1 MLFYYFD
8 LHDYCL
14 NKIKMNTLKTFCI
27 FFTIA
32 VLISFTSCEE
42 NDVKEVELSLST
54 HELLEDFRAGTYE
67 VELTANGEWK
77 VMNFHSWCIATPESG
92 TGNATL
98 TITLSEN
105 NTKSDRNSVIDVKS
119 GNKTESI
126 SVTQYA
132 TTPTLEVDKASV
144 NVGFEGNIIELVVS
158 TNLPS
163 WYMIIPNWCES
174 ITPMS
179 YRKKETLITETVIKI
194 KVKENIK
201 KQGRQGNIR
210 LIGNNGKLITNITIV
225 QDAIEHI
232 LFSASSETK
241 STSTKFTDSWT
252 ASSDESWC
260 IVPATGSGDNIVIN
274 VSSNTEILPRKTF
287 VTIKSGDNE
296 RKLVVAQEPKVNVDP
311 SQTWTDVNGVRFN
324 SIPGDKKFW
333 NTGEVLEYNRA
344 TVGSGVN
351 IVIFNDAFNAMEM
364 AVGGAYEISAKETAE
379 LFLSMP
385 VVRDYRDHFNVYILM
400 RVWEK
405 SGLYNL
411 YPDGKFRTLADGQE
425 YRFLPYIE
433 NMPQLQGAAFNQ
445 ISSVHLSNGMA
456 GGYMWTGGTGI
467 QYAEC
472 SFGCEGDY
480 PYWMIHE
487 MLGHAFA
494 SLGDVY
500 LLSSDISEWDFF
512 LKDRLPNGVV
522 STDSWGLREWGL
534 NCRVIEW
541 DQDAWDEFISLPGNA
556 QYASNL
562 NSYKMDLPPNY
573 RTKHPT
579 YTGGDEIWAMN
590 YSLNFMNYYH
600 LWNSPWDRYLIY
612 RAVKGL
618 AGLEYSLNDFF
629 ANDQKY
635 ANVTDWYAF
644 LGVKNWKYTYS
655 YGPNTYASPDSPFA
669 PWDNEETK

>member
-1 MLFYYFD
+1 MSNL
-8 LHDYCL
+8 L
-14 NKIKMNTLKTFCI
+14 KISDVIL
-27 FFTIA
+27 TIA

-42 NDVKEVELSLST
+42 NDIKEVELSLNT
-54 HELLEDFRAGTYE
+54 HELFEDFRAGTYE

-77 VMNFHSWCIATPESG
+77 VMNSHSWCIATPESG

-132 TTPTLEVDKASV
+132 TIPIIEVDKASV

-158 TNLPS
+158 TNVLN
-163 WYMIIPNWCES
+163 WYLIIPDWCES
-174 ITPMS
+174 ITPMT
-179 YRKKETLITETVIKI
+179 YRKKENSITETIIKI
-194 KVKENIK
+194 KVKENIS
-201 KQGRQGNIR
+201 KQDRQGTIR
-210 LIGNNGKLITNITIV
+210 VISNDGKLYTYITIV

-241 STSTKFTDSWT
+241 STSTKFIDSWT
-252 ASSDESWC
+252 ASSDENWC
-260 IVPATGSGDNIVIN
+260 IVPTTGSGDKIVIN
-274 VSSNTEILPRKTF
+274 VSSNTEILPRRAF
-287 VTIKSGDNE
+287 VTIKSGNNE
-296 RKLVVAQEPKVNVDP
+296 RKLLVAQEPKVNVDP

-351 IVIFNDAFNAMEM
+351 IVILNDAFNVMEM
-364 AVGGAYEISAKETAE
+364 AVGGVYEISAKETAE

-433 NMPQLQGAAFNQ
+433 NMPQLKDATFDQV
-445 ISSVHLSNGMA
+445 SSIHMSNGLA
-456 GGYMWTGGTGI
+456 GGYMWSGSTGI
-467 QYAEC
+467 QYAVY
-472 SFGCEGDY
+472 SFGAEPNP

-487 MLGHAFA
+487 MMGHAFS
-494 SLGDVY
+494 SLADVY
-500 LLSSDISEWDFF
+500 LMSPDITDWNFS
-512 LKDRLPNGVV
+512 LKDLLPNGVV

-534 NCRVIEW
+534 NARVIEW

-556 QYASNL
+556 QYDSNL

-579 YTGGDEIWAMN
+579 YTGGDEIWTIN
-590 YSLNFMNYYH
+590 YSLNFMNSH
-600 LWNSPWDRYLIY
+600 SMWNSPWDRYLVY
-612 RAVKGL
+612 RAVKRL

-635 ANVTDWYAF
+635 ANVTDWHTF
-644 LGVKNWKYTYS
+644 LGVKNWK
-655 YGPNTYASPDSPFA
+655 NTYIYDPHASSGSPFA
-669 PWDNEETK
+669 PWDYMETK